1 MGIINCGEELRQD
14 AENVI
19 HEMFNDWD
27 VSEATE
33 LCDNI
38 IDEVCEYIS
47 NENYQDYTEDDIEN
61 AAKRVIINLTSI
73 GK

>member
-1 MGIINCGEELRQD
+1 MGIISCDEELRQN

-47 NENYQDYTEDDIEN
+47 DENYQDYTEDDIEK
-61 AAKRVIINLTSI
+61 AAKRIIINLTSI

>member
-1 MGIINCGEELRQD
+1 MGIISCSEELRQD

-61 AAKRVIINLTSI
+61 AVKRVIINLVSI